1 MEELIKKAEE
11 GDVEAQFQLGLAY
24 YNGDGINKNYRK
36 AYYWFQKAIE
46 QGNGDAQN
54 YIGNLMKIHVLID
67 SVRYPM
73 IIKRTDEFQYREAA
87 RLLNERLNVYRE
99 SYQEIGMIKQW
110 AMTAYEF
117 AFEYVTY
124 KAKNDTKPYKDKL
137 EELGKELDEHLK

>member
-137 EELGKELDEHLK
+137 EELGKQLDEYLK

>member
-11 GDVEAQFQLGLAY
+11 GDAEAQFQLGLAY

-54 YIGNLMKIHVLID
+54 YLGNLMKINVLID

-99 SYQEIGMIKQW
+99 SYQDIGAIKQW

-117 AFEYVTY
+117 AFEAVTY

-137 EELGKELDEHLK
+137 EELGKQLDEYLK

>member
-11 GDVEAQFQLGLAY
+11 GDAEAQFQLGLAY

-54 YIGNLMKIHVLID
+54 YLGNLMKIHVLID

-73 IIKRTDEFQYREAA
+73 IIKRTDEFLYREAA

-99 SYQEIGMIKQW
+99 SYQDIGAIKLW

-117 AFEYVTY
+117 AFEFVTY
-124 KAKNDTKPYKDKL
+124 KAKNDTKPYRDKL
-137 EELGKELDEHLK
+137 KELGKELDEYLK

>member
-1 MEELIKKAEE
+1 MEELIKQAEQ
-11 GDVEAQFQLGLAY
+11 GDAEAQFQLGLAY
-24 YNGDGINKNYRK
+24 YNGDGMKKNYSK

-46 QGNGDAQN
+46 QGNNDAQN

-99 SYQEIGMIKQW
+99 SYQDIGAIKQW

-117 AFEYVTY
+117 AFEAVTY
-124 KAKNDTKPYKDKL
+124 KTKNDTQPYKDKL
-137 EELGKELDEHLK
+137 EELGKELDEYLK

>member
-1 MEELIKKAEE
+1 MEEIVQKAES
-11 GDVEAQFQLGLAY
+11 GDAEAQLQLGLAY
-24 YNGDGINKNYRK
+24 YKGDGINKNYSK
-36 AYYWFQKAIE
+36 AYYWFLKSVE
-46 QGNGDAQN
+46 QGNNDAKN
-54 YIGNLMKIHVLID
+54 SLGNLMKIHVLID

-99 SYQEIGMIKQW
+99 SYQDIGAIKQW

-117 AFEYVTY
+117 AFEAVTY

-137 EELGKELDEHLK
+137 EELGKQLDEYLK

>member
-99 SYQEIGMIKQW
+99 SYQDIGAIKLW

-117 AFEYVTY
+117 AFEFVTY

-137 EELGKELDEHLK
+137 EELGKQLDEYLK

>member
-36 AYYWFQKAIE
+36 AYHWFQKAIE

-54 YIGNLMKIHVLID
+54 YLGNLIKIHVLID
-67 SVRYPM
+67 SIRYPM

-99 SYQEIGMIKQW
+99 SYQDIGTIKLW

-117 AFEYVTY
+117 TFEYVTY

>member
-11 GDVEAQFQLGLAY
+11 GDVDAQFQLGLAY

-99 SYQEIGMIKQW
+99 SYQDIGAIKLW

-117 AFEYVTY
+117 AFEAVTY
-124 KAKNDTKPYKDKL
+124 NAKNDTKPYKDKL
-137 EELGKELDEHLK
+137 EELGKQLDEYLK

>member
-1 MEELIKKAEE
+1 MEENVQKAES
-11 GDVEAQFQLGLAY
+11 GDAEAQLQLGLAY
-24 YNGDGINKNYRK
+24 YKGDGINKNYSK
-36 AYYWFQKAIE
+36 AYYWFLKSVE
-46 QGNGDAQN
+46 QGNNDAKN
-54 YIGNLMKIHVLID
+54 SLGNLMKIHVLID

-99 SYQEIGMIKQW
+99 SYQDIGAIKQW

-117 AFEYVTY
+117 AFEAVTY

-137 EELGKELDEHLK
+137 EELGKQLDEYLK